1 MHVCHASLA
10 ALTEEDLLFGI
21 FYDSFQNFPSLTIL
35 FNFNAVL
42 LKALKLLSSFSTSN
56 REQEAVLYV
65 AGPTSNKE
73 N

>member
-1 MHVCHASLA
+1 
-10 ALTEEDLLFGI
+10 
-21 FYDSFQNFPSLTIL
+21 
-35 FNFNAVL
+35 

-65 AGPTSNKE
+65 ASPTSNKE